1 MLCDRQ
7 ICPRGRYK
15 GTGTIGQYK
24 RQMKFA
30 ASMTPAKHIKRR
42 SFKGMARP
50 NDGYLIGKAV
60 EMMSAVVGSL
70 SSSLSTA
77 SIGSFCSRQFA
88 IIRTARGCCSTS
100 SAG

>member
-1 MLCDRQ
+1 
-7 ICPRGRYK
+7 
-15 GTGTIGQYK
+15 
-24 RQMKFA
+24 
-30 ASMTPAKHIKRR
+30 
-42 SFKGMARP
+42 
-50 NDGYLIGKAV
+50 
-60 EMMSAVVGSL
+60 MMSAVVGSL